1 MRDQMTR
8 IAETSCIIVSKIF
21 ETWNFDSANTT
32 NENQI
37 KGARKLEDLTDVVEF
52 ITKMFEDYDVECH

>member
-1 MRDQMTR
+1 MTR

-52 ITKMFEDYDVECH
+52 ITKMFEDYEVECH

>member
-1 MRDQMTR
+1 MTR

-21 ETWNFDSANTT
+21 ENWNFDSANTT

>member
-1 MRDQMTR
+1 MTR

>member
-1 MRDQMTR
+1 MTR

-52 ITKMFEDYDVECH
+52 ITRMFEDYDVECH

>member
-1 MRDQMTR
+1 MTQ

-37 KGARKLEDLTDVVEF
+37 KGARKLEELTDVVEF
-52 ITKMFEDYDVECH
+52 ITKMFEDYEVECH